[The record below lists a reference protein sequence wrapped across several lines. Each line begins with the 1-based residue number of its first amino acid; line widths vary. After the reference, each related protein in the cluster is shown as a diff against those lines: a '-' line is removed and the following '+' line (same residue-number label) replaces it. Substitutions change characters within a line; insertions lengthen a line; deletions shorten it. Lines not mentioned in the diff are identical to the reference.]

1 MLRAPLILIF
11 TLVCALFA
19 KAQVSDDLKNA
30 TWVRIMQ
37 NDTSVNYFVAKKDF
51 EKFRVEHRKVEAQKQ
66 AQEKKAAG
74 NNDHRPN
81 ELHLED
87 PEEAAIMAFQLWS
100 KSIRPFVG
108 NDGKVMPIKQRMAIV
123 NRRK

>member
-1 MLRAPLILIF
+1 MTRIALILIF
-11 TLVCALFA
+11 SLVCTLFA

-37 NDTSVNYFVAKKDF
+37 NDTSINYFVAEKDF

-66 AQEKKAAG
+66 AEEKEAA
-74 NNDHRPN
+74 NNGEHRPN
-81 ELHLED
+81 ESHLED
-87 PEEAAIMAFQLWS
+87 PEQAAIMAFQWWS

-108 NDGKVMPIKQRMAIV
+108 SDGKVMPIEQRMAIV
-123 NRRK
+123 NKRK